1 MKLKVVIDRIE
12 ENKAVLLIGEA
23 EARSVWPREYLPQGV
38 AEGDHL
44 EVSFRIDQEAS
55 RSAKQEV
62 EDLLRQLLEG
72 NQK

>member
-1 MKLKVVIDRIE
+1 MKLKVVIDRFE
-12 ENKAVLLIGEA
+12 ADKAILLIGES
-23 EARSVWPREYLPQGV
+23 EVRSIWPRDYLPQGA

-44 EVSFRIDQEAS
+44 TISLAMDTEAT

-72 NQK
+72 NEQ